1 MSGADK
7 SPTKSSANSRLST
20 GDPALDERLGGGFV
34 PGTLTLLVGAT
45 GIGKTQLGLR
55 FAEAGLAQEGR
66 RGILFDMTQRGDA
79 QGHAAYAQRLSDW
92 RLRPAGPD
100 YRPDAASLFDAA
112 QQPPDYLHVFDYR
125 GPKLDSRE
133 HLFDSY
139 HTWRQE
145 LVSKLDV
152 AIAFFYANF
161 CRGVRRVVID
171 GIDPTYAP
179 DESIQFAMFEYVY
192 QQVLRKESDWVARD
206 LLRQEFRKHQAA
218 VEAARYE
225 HSQIG
230 CAMLY
235 TSSETM
241 LDALVERPLV
251 PGDWLA
257 NANTVI
263 YLGRVRDGN
272 RVRRALHIAK
282 HRGSYASDEI
292 LPYEITD
299 RGLRLL

>member
-1 MSGADK
+1 
-7 SPTKSSANSRLST
+7 
-20 GDPALDERLGGGFV
+20 
-34 PGTLTLLVGAT
+34 
-45 GIGKTQLGLR
+45 
-55 FAEAGLAQEGR
+55 
-66 RGILFDMTQRGDA
+66 
-79 QGHAAYAQRLSDW
+79 
-92 RLRPAGPD
+92 
-100 YRPDAASLFDAA
+100 
-112 QQPPDYLHVFDYR
+112 
-125 GPKLDSRE
+125 
-133 HLFDSY
+133 
-139 HTWRQE
+139 
-145 LVSKLDV
+145 
-152 AIAFFYANF
+152 
-161 CRGVRRVVID
+161 
-171 GIDPTYAP
+171 
-179 DESIQFAMFEYVY
+179 
-192 QQVLRKESDWVARD
+192 VLRKESDWVARD

-263 YLGRVRDGN
+263 FLGRVREGN
-272 RVRRALHIAK
+272 RVGRAMHIAK

>member
-1 MSGADK
+1 MSAAEGTRTTAE
-7 SPTKSSANSRLST
+7 RLST
-20 GDPALDERLGGGFV
+20 GDPALDKHLGGGLL

-55 FAEAGLAQEGR
+55 FADAGRSQEGR
-66 RGILFDMTQRGDA
+66 RGIVFDMTQRGDA
-79 QGHAAYAQRLSDW
+79 QGHVAYAEKLCDW
-92 RLRPAGPD
+92 QLRPAAANS
-100 YRPDAASLFDAA
+100 RPGAAELFGAA
-112 QQPPDYLHVFDYR
+112 GQPPDYLHVFDYR
-125 GPKLDSRE
+125 GPK
-133 HLFDSY
+133 FDTGSHAFDEY

-145 LVSKLDV
+145 LVAKLDT
-152 AIAFFYANF
+152 AIAFFYVNF
-161 CRGVRRVVID
+161 ARGTRRVVID
-171 GIDPTYAP
+171 GIDPTHEP
-179 DESIQFAMFEYVY
+179 SESIQFALFEYVY
-192 QQVLRKESDWVARD
+192 QQILRKECDWVARD
-206 LLRQEFRKHQAA
+206 LLRHEYRRYERDVAA
-218 VEAARYE
+218 MRYE
-225 HSQIG
+225 HREIG

-272 RVRRALHIAK
+272 RVGRALHIAK
-282 HRGSYASDEI
+282 HRGSYATDEI